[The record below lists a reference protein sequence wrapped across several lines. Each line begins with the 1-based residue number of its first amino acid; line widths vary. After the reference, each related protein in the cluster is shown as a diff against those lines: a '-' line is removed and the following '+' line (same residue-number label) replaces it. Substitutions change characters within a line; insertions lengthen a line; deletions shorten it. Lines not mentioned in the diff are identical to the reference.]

1 MNKLLFFLELSDVI
15 LSYDHFNILIRL
27 GKFDDYK
34 GPICL
39 NVQTNKGCT
48 FCNDT
53 CNQMSSKIIID
64 ALSLNKKNLFFE
76 EKDSFYQA
84 TNFLIQ
90 NPQVRGNFDKYSLIF
105 KLHKNIGK
113 IRTDLLMR
121 IRNEFI
127 DEIKNIDAIGSSKF
141 AIQFCTLWEERL
153 KTLKY
158 VTEFEEERLRTEE
171 ALNNANEILTAN
183 NSIIKVDINGILTFL
198 NPFAEKFFG
207 YASDEILGKNVIGTI
222 LPELSDDGIA
232 YSERLKLFPDNP
244 ENFKFR
250 ELKSILKDGT
260 SKWVAWTNKPIYDKK
275 GQIIEILSVGI
286 DITSLKKAEQKLA
299 SEKAIA
305 QMYFD
310 IAGVMLIVLDE
321 NVKLSKINRKG
332 AQLLGYDETE
342 IIGLDW
348 CENFIQEK
356 DRKLIRKELENV
368 RQGKSEFNKNYI
380 LNKAG
385 KKKLIF
391 WHNAPIFDE
400 QGKFKGILSSGE
412 DITEQKEAEKKLI
425 KEKAVKTLKDQMF

>member
-1 MNKLLFFLELSDVI
+1 MQF
-15 LSYDHFNILIRL
+15 DHSNILITL

-39 NVQTNKGCT
+39 NVQDSEGCT
-48 FCNDT
+48 FCEDT
-53 CNQMSSKIIID
+53 CNHISSKIIID

-76 EKDSFYQA
+76 ERNSFYQA

-105 KLHKNIGK
+105 KLNKDIGK

-121 IRNEFI
+121 IRNDFI
-127 DEIKNIDAIGSSKF
+127 DEIKMSNGIDITEF
-141 AIQFCTLWEERL
+141 ASQFCSKWEERL

-158 VTEFEEERLRTEE
+158 VTEFEEERLRTEV

-183 NSIIKVDINGILTFL
+183 NSIIKIDLNGNLTFL

-207 YASDEILGKNVIGTI
+207 YASDEILGKSIVGTI
-222 LPELSDDGIA
+222 LPRTEEDGIFSA
-232 YSERLKLFPDNP
+232 DRLKLFLENP
-244 ENFKFR
+244 ENFEFR
-250 ELKSILKDGT
+250 EVRSILKDNT
-260 SKWVAWTNKPIYDKK
+260 SKWVAWTNKPIYDKNGK
-275 GQIIEILSVGI
+275 IVEILSVGM
-286 DITSLKKAEQKLA
+286 DITSLKKTEQKLA

-321 NVKLSKINRKG
+321 NLKLSKINRKG
-332 AQLLGYDETE
+332 IQLLGYDETE
-342 IIGLDW
+342 VVGLDW

-356 DRKLIRKELENV
+356 DRSSIRKELEKV
-368 RQGKSEFNKNYI
+368 RQGKNEFNKNYI
-380 LNKAG
+380 LDKRG

-391 WHNAPIFDE
+391 WHNAPIINE
-400 QGKFKGILSSGE
+400 QGEFRGILSSGE
-412 DITEQKEAEKKLI
+412 DITEQKKAEKKLI
-425 KEKAVKTLKDQMF
+425 QQKAVKTLKDQMF